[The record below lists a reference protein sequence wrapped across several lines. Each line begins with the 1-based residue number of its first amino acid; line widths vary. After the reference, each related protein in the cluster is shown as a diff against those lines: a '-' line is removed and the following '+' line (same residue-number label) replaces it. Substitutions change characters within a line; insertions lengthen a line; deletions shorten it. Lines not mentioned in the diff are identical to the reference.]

1 MKQVHK
7 LTYEGEIRYGPC
19 YCKLELNGQ
28 KVPGIFGENFTRSPD
43 FRFIAFQEW
52 LTTDYQEGPI
62 TRVAI
67 FDLETQTVAH
77 LKTVYKGFV
86 ENFQFKDGLLIY
98 FKNYFAEKVA
108 KKFEVTIADICNWEP
123 Y

>member
-1 MKQVHK
+1 MKQVQK
-7 LTYEGEIRYGPC
+7 LIFEGEIRFGPC

-28 KVPGIFGENFTRSPD
+28 KVSGIFGENFTRSPD
-43 FRFIAFQEW
+43 LRYMAFQEW

-67 FDLETQTVAH
+67 FDLETQKVAY
-77 LKTVYKGFV
+77 LKTVNKGFV
-86 ENFQFKDGLLIY
+86 ENFQFKDGLFIYDKRLI
-98 FKNYFAEKVA
+98 AENMTKTV
-108 KKFEVTIADICNWEP
+108 EVTLCDICNWEL